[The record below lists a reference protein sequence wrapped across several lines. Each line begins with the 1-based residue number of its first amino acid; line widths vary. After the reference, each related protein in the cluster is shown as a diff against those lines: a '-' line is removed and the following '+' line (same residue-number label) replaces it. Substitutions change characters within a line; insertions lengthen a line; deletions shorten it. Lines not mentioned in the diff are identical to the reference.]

1 MAGGGSGGDKTEKAT
16 PKRKEEAR
24 KKGQVAKSPD
34 LNGSVVLLAA
44 LFALAWYG
52 PHVWNEMGAS
62 MRHTLAMISTPQ
74 AVTGSGVA
82 ELFLEGGKT
91 VLLAVGPVALVC
103 LVSGVLVNLGQ
114 VKWKPSAQGI
124 KPDFKRIDPLKG
136 AKNLFGPNLLFEG
149 AKNVTKVLIVA
160 AITAFAVIPEIEN
173 LAALVG
179 MSPSDLVAKLARTVL
194 SIAQRAAIAY
204 VLIGLADYAY
214 QRWRTEKS
222 MRMDKQE
229 VKEEHK
235 SFTSPPEV
243 RSAMRRRQM
252 QAAKARMMSDVPE
265 ADVVVTNP
273 THYAVA
279 LRYDGQ
285 KPAPEVLAKGQ
296 DLVAAQIRRI
306 AEENGVPVIAD
317 PPLARS
323 LHASVEV
330 GHQVPEELFAAV
342 AQLLAFVYRV
352 AGRKVV

>member
-1 MAGGGSGGDKTEKAT
+1 MAGGGGDKTEKAT
-16 PKRKEEAR
+16 PKRREEAR

-34 LNGSVVLLAA
+34 LNGAVVLLSS
-44 LFALAWYG
+44 LFALSIWG
-52 PHVWNEMGAS
+52 PHIWSEMGAS
-62 MRHTLAMISTPQ
+62 MRSTLALIARPEAITP
-74 AVTGSGVA
+74 GGIGR
-82 ELFLEGGKT
+82 LFMEGGRT
-91 VLLAVGPVALVC
+91 AGLAVAPIAIVC
-103 LVSGVLVNLGQ
+103 LVSGVVSNLGQ
-114 VKWKPSAQGI
+114 VKLKPSLHGI

-149 AKNVTKVLIVA
+149 AKNLTKVGIVG
-160 AITAFAVIPEIEN
+160 AITAFAVVPK
-173 LAALVG
+173 LDDLSALVG
-179 MSPSDLVAKLARTVL
+179 MAPGDLVSRLTHTVL
-194 SIAQRAAIAY
+194 GIAQRAAIAY
-204 VLIGLADYAY
+204 ILIGLADYAY
-214 QRWRTEKS
+214 QRWRHEKS
-222 MRMDKQE
+222 LRMDKQE
-229 VKEEHK
+229 VKEEQK

-252 QAAKARMMSDVPE
+252 AAARARMMSSVPE

-279 LRYDGQ
+279 LVYDGL

-296 DLVAAQIRRI
+296 DLVAAQIRRV
-306 AEENGVPVIAD
+306 AEENGVPVISD

-352 AGRKVV
+352 ANRKVV